1 MQFQV
6 LLSAA
11 ADCYA
16 TQIMLRKY
24 SWYQIGAISECVTPP
39 LILQNDH
46 SHFWP
51 DFISPTL
58 NFDDLIRFQVH
69 SSAPA
74 DCYAAVG
81 SSEKYREYE
90 IFFILFY

>member
-16 TQIMLRKY
+16 TQIMVRKY
-24 SWYQIGAISECVTPP
+24 SGYQIGAISECVTP
-39 LILQNDH
+39 
-46 SHFWP
+46 
-51 DFISPTL
+51 PTL

-81 SSEKYREYE
+81 PSEKYREHK
-90 IFFILFY
+90 IRAIS